1 MTWSLSNM
9 KVGILLVTHSDIGK
23 QLLLTATSV
32 FGKNPFQVELLS
44 VDNYDQPSD
53 VKELAEKYVKFLDNG
68 AGVLVLTDII
78 GTTPSNI
85 ASSISHKKIKVVAGL
100 NLSMILN
107 VFNYP
112 EDSLDQLLTKA
123 IEGGIQGVSKI

>member
-1 MTWSLSNM
+1 M

-44 VDNYDQPSD
+44 VDNYDQPND

-85 ASSISHKKIKVVAGL
+85 ASSINHDKIKVVAGL

-112 EDSLDQLLTKA
+112 EKPLDELSIMAL
-123 IEGGIQGVSKI
+123 EGGIQGVSKI

>member
-1 MTWSLSNM
+1 M

-44 VDNYDQPSD
+44 VDNYDQPND
-53 VKELAEKYVKFLDNG
+53 VRELAEKYVKFLDNG

-85 ASSISHKKIKVVAGL
+85 ASSINHKKIKVVAGL

-112 EDSLDQLLTKA
+112 EDSLDELLTKA

>member
-1 MTWSLSNM
+1 M

-23 QLLLTATSV
+23 QLLLTATSI

-44 VDNYDQPSD
+44 IDNYDQPSD
-53 VKELAEKYVKFLDNG
+53 VKELADKYVKFLDNG

-85 ASSISHKKIKVVAGL
+85 ASSINHEKIAIVAGL

-112 EDSLDQLLTKA
+112 EDSLHQLSIKA
-123 IEGGIQGVSKI
+123 LEGGIQGVSKI

>member
-1 MTWSLSNM
+1 M

-44 VDNYDQPSD
+44 VDNYDQPND

-85 ASSISHKKIKVVAGL
+85 ACSINHDKIKVVAGL

-112 EDSLDQLLTKA
+112 EDSLDQLSIKA
-123 IEGGIQGVSKI
+123 LEGGIQGVSKI

>member
-1 MTWSLSNM
+1 M
-9 KVGILLVTHSDIGK
+9 KVGILLITHSDIGK

-44 VDNYDQPSD
+44 VDNYDQPND
-53 VKELAEKYVKFLDNG
+53 VRELAEKYVKFLDNG

-85 ASSISHKKIKVVAGL
+85 ASSINYEKIKVVAGL

-112 EDSLDQLLTKA
+112 EDSLDQLSIKA
-123 IEGGIQGVSKI
+123 VEGGIQGVSKI

>member
-1 MTWSLSNM
+1 M

-53 VKELAEKYVKFLDNG
+53 VRELAEKYVKFLDNG

-85 ASSISHKKIKVVAGL
+85 ASSINHGKIKVVAGL

-112 EDSLDQLLTKA
+112 KDSLDQLSIKA
-123 IEGGIQGVSKI
+123 LEGGIQGVSKI

>member
-1 MTWSLSNM
+1 M

-44 VDNYDQPSD
+44 VDNYDHPND

-85 ASSISHKKIKVVAGL
+85 ASSINHEKIAIVAGL

-112 EDSLDQLLTKA
+112 EDSLHQLSIKA
-123 IEGGIQGVSKI
+123 LEGGIQGVSKI

>member
-1 MTWSLSNM
+1 M

-53 VKELAEKYVKFLDNG
+53 VIELAEKYVKFLDNG

-85 ASSISHKKIKVVAGL
+85 ASSINHEKIKVVAGL

-112 EDSLDQLLTKA
+112 EDSLDQLSIKA
-123 IEGGIQGVSKI
+123 LEGGIQGVSKI

>member
-1 MTWSLSNM
+1 M

-44 VDNYDQPSD
+44 VDNYDQPND

-85 ASSISHKKIKVVAGL
+85 ASSINYKKIKVVAGL

-112 EDSLDQLLTKA
+112 EDSLAQLSIKA

>member
-1 MTWSLSNM
+1 M

-23 QLLLTATSV
+23 QLLLSATSV

-44 VDNYDQPSD
+44 VDNYDQPND

-85 ASSISHKKIKVVAGL
+85 ASSINHDKIKVVAGL

-112 EDSLDQLLTKA
+112 EKSLDQLSIMAL
-123 IEGGIQGVSKI
+123 EGGIQGVSKI

>member
-1 MTWSLSNM
+1 MNWSISNM

-44 VDNYDQPSD
+44 VDNYDQPND

-85 ASSISHKKIKVVAGL
+85 ASSINHDKIKVVAGL

-112 EDSLDQLLTKA
+112 EKTLDQLSIKA
-123 IEGGIQGVSKI
+123 LEGGIQGVSKI

>member
-1 MTWSLSNM
+1 M

-44 VDNYDQPSD
+44 VDNYDQPND
-53 VKELAEKYVKFLDNG
+53 VRELAEKYVKFLDNG

-85 ASSISHKKIKVVAGL
+85 ASSINHEKIKVVAGL

-112 EDSLDQLLTKA
+112 EDSLDQLSTKA
-123 IEGGIQGVSKI
+123 LEGGIQGVAKI

>member
-1 MTWSLSNM
+1 M

-44 VDNYDQPSD
+44 VDNYDQPND

-112 EDSLDQLLTKA
+112 EDSLDQLLDKA

>member
-1 MTWSLSNM
+1 M

-32 FGKNPFQVELLS
+32 FGKNPFRVELLS
-44 VDNYDQPSD
+44 VDNYDQPND

-68 AGVLVLTDII
+68 AGVLVLTDIV

-85 ASSISHKKIKVVAGL
+85 ASSINHEKIEVIAGL

-112 EDSLDQLLTKA
+112 EDSLDQLSIKA
-123 IEGGIQGVSKI
+123 LEGGIQGVSKI

>member
-1 MTWSLSNM
+1 M

-44 VDNYDQPSD
+44 VDNYDQPND

-85 ASSISHKKIKVVAGL
+85 ASSIDHEKIKIVAGL

>member
-1 MTWSLSNM
+1 M

-44 VDNYDQPSD
+44 VDNYDQPND
-53 VKELAEKYVKFLDNG
+53 VRELAEKYVKFLDNG

-85 ASSISHKKIKVVAGL
+85 ASSINHEKIKVVAGL

-112 EDSLDQLLTKA
+112 EDSLDQLSIKA
-123 IEGGIQGVSKI
+123 LEGGIQGVSKI

>member
-1 MTWSLSNM
+1 M

-44 VDNYDQPSD
+44 VDNYDQPND

-85 ASSISHKKIKVVAGL
+85 ASSINHKKIKVVAGL

-112 EDSLDQLLTKA
+112 EDSLDQLLTRA
-123 IEGGIQGVSKI
+123 IEGGIQGVAKI

>member
-1 MTWSLSNM
+1 M

-44 VDNYDQPSD
+44 VDNYDQPND
-53 VKELAEKYVKFLDNG
+53 VKDLAEKYVKFLDNG

-85 ASSISHKKIKVVAGL
+85 ASSINHDKIKVVAGL

-112 EDSLDQLLTKA
+112 ENSLDQLSIKA
-123 IEGGIQGVSKI
+123 LEGGIQGVSKI

>member
-1 MTWSLSNM
+1 M

-44 VDNYDQPSD
+44 VDNYDQPND

-85 ASSISHKKIKVVAGL
+85 ASSINHDKIKVVAGL

-112 EDSLDQLLTKA
+112 EKSLDQLSIKA
-123 IEGGIQGVSKI
+123 LEGGIQGVSKI

>member
-1 MTWSLSNM
+1 M

-44 VDNYDQPSD
+44 VDNYDQPND

-85 ASSISHKKIKVVAGL
+85 ASSINHEKIKVVAGL

-112 EDSLDQLLTKA
+112 EDSLHQLSIKA
-123 IEGGIQGVSKI
+123 LEGGIQGVSKI

>member
-1 MTWSLSNM
+1 M

-44 VDNYDQPSD
+44 VDNYDQPND

-85 ASSISHKKIKVVAGL
+85 ASSINHGKIKVVAGL

-112 EDSLDQLLTKA
+112 EKTLDQLSIKA
-123 IEGGIQGVSKI
+123 LEGGIQGVSKI

>member
-1 MTWSLSNM
+1 M

-44 VDNYDQPSD
+44 VDNYDQPND

-68 AGVLVLTDII
+68 AGVLVLTGII

-85 ASSISHKKIKVVAGL
+85 ACSINHDKIKVVAGL

-112 EDSLDQLLTKA
+112 EKSLDQLSIKA
-123 IEGGIQGVSKI
+123 LEGGIQGVSKI

>member
-1 MTWSLSNM
+1 M
-9 KVGILLVTHSDIGK
+9 KVGILLITHSDIGK

-44 VDNYDQPSD
+44 VDNYDQPND

-85 ASSISHKKIKVVAGL
+85 SSSISHEKIKVVAGL

-112 EDSLDQLLTKA
+112 DVSLDQLSTKA
-123 IEGGIQGVSKI
+123 LEGGMEGVSKI

>member
-1 MTWSLSNM
+1 M

-44 VDNYDQPSD
+44 VDNYDQPND

-68 AGVLVLTDII
+68 AGVLVLTDTI

-85 ASSISHKKIKVVAGL
+85 ASSINYKKIKVVAGL

-112 EDSLDQLLTKA
+112 EDSLDQLSTRAL
-123 IEGGIQGVSKI
+123 EGGMQGVSKI